1 MAADASPPETA
12 LSAANGPGDEDG
24 EEGEAE
30 QCRIC
35 RLPAEADRP
44 LRHPCACRGSIRFV
58 HDDCQ
63 LRWLAT
69 RRGPRCE
76 LCNNDISIR
85 PVYAAD
91 APARLP
97 VSEFMAGFSH
107 KLMDLLLLLICLVP
121 ALVMYLITLGAWL
134 FALARSFAQVHH
146 LLSLRPSVASIVA
159 QTAIFI
165 LRLPGIILRGVVGS
179 IPSVALIVAQS
190 AIFILRLPGIFLRGV
205 VRSIPAANFCLNLL
219 SAKILHPVF
228 FGWALDICT
237 SEMFGATMSQ
247 RFKLM
252 LASSF
257 ASTVLHWYFG
267 CIFWHLGLRFFR
279 LLDKILRPG
288 IAIPFVHYEA
298 HEPFYKFYLKKL
310 HILFVGII
318 SMVLVILVPIQI
330 GGLLVPELFPFHIT
344 YFNCGAKGIS
354 FWQAPRN
361 YVDSVSHAL
370 LLKFLIDNTK
380 TLVYLEWLVKKVTQ
394 YSFVTTGH
402 ALGLSDSLSIWPDDA
417 SGHDEIGSSVAPEDQ
432 YDRIN
437 EAKDGRRSVAAAT
450 ILSLVLAWL
459 TIVVF
464 NLAVLIFPIS
474 IGHAIT
480 RLPLA
485 GGLKSDDM
493 LALAIGF
500 GAIST
505 VIAASRDSFA
515 YMTSGRTHLLAL
527 NRYLVV
533 FLWLVIAPFLTGV
546 LVDLSLIS
554 PFTGLDDDVPAVGL
568 SYYWGLGCLSLKIW
582 GKQARRTRARCL
594 RAYFIDE
601 RWGPKLNQAKADWD
615 SGIAPMW
622 WFLRDVC
629 MPIVAKLLA
638 ALGVPYVLAKGV
650 FPRFGCSVA
659 MNSAV
664 YRFVWLGSLG
674 FYLAKALCAKL
685 HDSIRDARY
694 VVGQRLEDVADG
706 S

>member
-380 TLVYLEWLVKKVTQ
+380 ALVYLEWLVKKVTQ

>member
-12 LSAANGPGDEDG
+12 PSAAGGPGDEDG
-24 EEGEAE
+24 EGEEE

-35 RLPAEADRP
+35 RLPAEAGRP

-69 RRGPRCE
+69 RRRSRCE

-97 VSEFMAGFSH
+97 VSEFIAGFSH

-121 ALVMYLITLGAWL
+121 ALVMHLITLGAWL
-134 FALARSFAQVHH
+134 FALARSFAQVHY
-146 LLSLRPSVASIVA
+146 LLSLRPSVASTVA

-179 IPSVALIVAQS
+179 IPFVALIVAQS
-190 AIFILRLPGIFLRGV
+190 AVFILRLPGIFLRGV

-228 FGWALDICT
+228 FGWAFDICT

-279 LLDKILRPG
+279 LLDKIPRPG

-318 SMVLVILVPIQI
+318 SMALVILVPIQI

-402 ALGLSDSLSIWPDDA
+402 ALGLSDSLSIWPVGA

-432 YDRIN
+432 YDIN
-437 EAKDGRRSVAAAT
+437 EAKDGRRSVAVAT

-459 TIVVF
+459 TIVLF

-500 GAIST
+500 GTIST

-533 FLWLVIAPFLTGV
+533 LLWLVIAPFLTGL

-622 WFLRDVC
+622 WFLQDVC
-629 MPIVAKLLA
+629 MPIVTKLLA

-650 FPRFGCSVA
+650 FPRFGYSVA

-664 YRFVWLGSLG
+664 CRFVWLGSLG